1 MEVCADV
8 LMMIVDDGLCDL
20 AHVEDAVD
28 HETTKSEA
36 LPDDTLVKS
45 YQASDAALTD
55 HFANIRIGAT

>member
-1 MEVCADV
+1 
-8 LMMIVDDGLCDL
+8 MMIVDDGLCDL

-55 HFANIRIGAT
+55 HLANIRIGAT